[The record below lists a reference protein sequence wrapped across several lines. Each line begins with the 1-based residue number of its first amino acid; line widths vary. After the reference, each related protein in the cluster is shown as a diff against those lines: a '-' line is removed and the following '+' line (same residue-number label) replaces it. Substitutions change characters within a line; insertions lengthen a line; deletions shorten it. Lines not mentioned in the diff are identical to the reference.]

1 MDSQPWLRS
10 TEAVVRQ
17 GLPPSLHSAIHGR
30 TVRSFSRYHGGNH
43 GHGSHCVVS
52 VGRTDE
58 VAEAAV
64 RAYRRRSFLGRHH
77 VAAFLVFGVSPVVSQ
92 IVLFIVSVLGIRA
105 VVMIAD
111 RVGASSDHG
120 NYVAPS
126 PRAVDAISYLF
137 DLIFIVVPSILIGV
151 LYCKL
156 AKRSGIGKKWALIS
170 CTVLAAMA
178 MLPCWYVALGA
189 DAAGHARAFA
199 GLSIPFRR
207 TGWSGYCSNTL
218 ELLEPAIPVAIGWWF
233 CGGSATH
240 AARASRH

>member
-1 MDSQPWLRS
+1 MGPF
-10 TEAVVRQ
+10 
-17 GLPPSLHSAIHGR
+17 IGR
-30 TVRSFSRYHGGNH
+30 FGFSGYGA
-43 GHGSHCVVS
+43 SS
-52 VGRTDE
+52 K
-58 VAEAAV
+58 
-64 RAYRRRSFLGRHH
+64 SM
-77 VAAFLVFGVSPVVSQ
+77 P
-92 IVLFIVSVLGIRA
+92 IVSVLGIRA

-111 RVGASSDHG
+111 RVGAFSDHG
-120 NYVAPS
+120 KYVAPS
-126 PRAVDAISYLF
+126 PRAVDAISYAF

-218 ELLEPAIPVAIGWWF
+218 ELLELAIPVAIGWWF
-233 CGGSATH
+233 LRRKCDTRRESQPPLMT
-240 AARASRH
+240 